1 MSSIPKAS
9 ISASWSIS
17 GIMLMISQELG
28 QRKRCQWVSVLVS
41 YVDQRIAD
49 SKQYGSNN
57 GEVTRTRA
65 TATVPMAGNGN
76 GSGNSN
82 KQGNGNNIG
91 NINVSPF

>member
-65 TATVPMAGNGN
+65 TATVPM
-76 GSGNSN
+76 
-82 KQGNGNNIG
+82 
-91 NINVSPF
+91 VSPKTNCVLLTTVLIYI